1 MEILKQNESF
11 ILKDTTDV
19 YELKG
24 SVNLETS
31 GSVHINFAVNN
42 VDDSHVGDCYY
53 SRYAGSDNVSF
64 SMSCGD
70 ESRDALYE
78 YASSVIAFVLYNFNP
93 TI

>member
-11 ILKDTTDV
+11 ILQDTTDV

-24 SVNLETS
+24 SVNRETS

-42 VDDSHVGDCYY
+42 VDGSHVGDCYY

-70 ESRDALYE
+70 ESRDTLYK
-78 YASSVIAFVLYNFNP
+78 YASSVIAFVLDNFNP